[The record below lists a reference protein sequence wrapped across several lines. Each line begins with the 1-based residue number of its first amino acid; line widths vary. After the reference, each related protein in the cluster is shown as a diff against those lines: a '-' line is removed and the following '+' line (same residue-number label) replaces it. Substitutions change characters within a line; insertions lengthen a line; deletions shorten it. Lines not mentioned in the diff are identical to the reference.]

1 MNAGALASSPAG
13 PAASRRRTGKSSTFA
28 DNTAVAQASHS
39 AARTQP
45 SQPAR
50 RQRSVAESALL
61 AIVFVFAGCHQA
73 SDVPT
78 FRVEAVRFARRVT
91 ADGNL
96 KSTKATTLSAPTDAP
111 GQLKIA
117 WIIPD
122 GALLRKDQVVVRFDP
137 TDYQTQLQAG
147 REDHDSAGNKL
158 FKTDSEASTTRTNL
172 RRDAR
177 QATDELLAARQFKFD
192 DAEIFSRFQRV
203 ESQIDETLA
212 GRRKE
217 HAEGVLGVRAKL
229 SAADRDLVNIE
240 QRKADLKIRNAEQ
253 GLHALE
259 MRAPYD
265 GILVLQHDWRGDVV
279 RVGDTVWPGS
289 PIGEIPDLNSM
300 KAEVFVLEADAAGL
314 AVGEKATLTIEG
326 KPGSVITGKISQVD
340 KLARP
345 RFPRVPVQY
354 FGATITLDHTD
365 PALMKPGARVRAVL
379 DVENRDG
386 AFSIPRQAIFEK
398 QGKKLVY
405 RKHGDKFDAVVIEI
419 GSSSAGRVV
428 VTKGLAKGDEIAL
441 RDPTEEKDT

>member
-1 MNAGALASSPAG
+1 MLLASC
-13 PAASRRRTGKSSTFA
+13 
-28 DNTAVAQASHS
+28 
-39 AARTQP
+39 
-45 SQPAR
+45 
-50 RQRSVAESALL
+50 QR
-61 AIVFVFAGCHQA
+61 A

-91 ADGNL
+91 AEGNL
-96 KSTKATTLSAPTDAP
+96 KSTKATPLTAPHDAP

-117 WIIPD
+117 WIVPD
-122 GALLRKDQVVVRFDP
+122 GALLKKDEVVVRFDP
-137 TDYQTQLQAG
+137 TDFETQLTAG
-147 REDHDSAGNKL
+147 REDHDTAGNKMT
-158 FKTDSEASTTRTNL
+158 KTNSESSTTRINL
-172 RRDAR
+172 RRDAH
-177 QATDELLAARQFKFD
+177 QAGDELLAARTFKFD
-192 DAEIFSRFQRV
+192 DAEIFSRYQRV

-229 SAADRDLVNIE
+229 SAADRDLVSIE

-253 GLHALE
+253 GLHSLE

-265 GILVLQHDWRGDVV
+265 GILVLQRDWRGDIV
-279 RVGDTVWPGS
+279 RVGDSLWPGS

-300 KAEVFVLEADAAGL
+300 KAEVFVLEADASGL
-314 AVGEKATLTIEG
+314 AVGEKATLSVEG
-326 KPGSVITGKISQVD
+326 KPGSIITGKISQVD

-354 FGATITLDHTD
+354 FGATITLDKTD
-365 PALMKPGARVRAVL
+365 PSVMKPGARVRAVL
-379 DVENRDG
+379 EVEDRQG

-405 RKHGDKFDAVVIEI
+405 CKRNGKFVPVAIEI

-428 VTKGLAKGDEIAL
+428 VTKGLVKGDEIAL
-441 RDPTEEKDT
+441 RDPTEEKDA

>member
-1 MNAGALASSPAG
+1 VSRAALLFLVLAS
-13 PAASRRRTGKSSTFA
+13 AA
-28 DNTAVAQASHS
+28 
-39 AARTQP
+39 
-45 SQPAR
+45 
-50 RQRSVAESALL
+50 
-61 AIVFVFAGCHQA
+61 CHQ
-73 SDVPT
+73 SSEVPT
-78 FRVEAVRFARRVT
+78 FRVEAVRFSRQVT

-96 KSTKATTLSAPTDAP
+96 KSTKATPLSAPHDAP

-117 WIIPD
+117 WLVPD
-122 GALLRKDQVVVRFDP
+122 GSLLKKDEVVVRFDP
-137 TDYQTQLQAG
+137 TDFNTQLQAG
-147 REDHDSAGNKL
+147 REDHDTAGNKMY
-158 FKTDSEASTTRTNL
+158 KTNSEASTTATNL
-172 RRDAR
+172 RRDAH
-177 QATDELLAARQFKFD
+177 QAGDELLAARQFKFD
-192 DAEIFSRFQRV
+192 DAEVFSRYQRV

-212 GRRKE
+212 GRKKE
-217 HAEGVLGVRAKL
+217 HAEGVLGVRDKL
-229 SAADRDLVNIE
+229 SAADRDLVSIE

-259 MRAPYD
+259 MRSPYD
-265 GILVLQHDWRGDVV
+265 GILVLQRDWRGDIM
-279 RVGDTVWPGS
+279 RIGDTVWPGS
-289 PIGEIPDLNSM
+289 PIGEIPDLQSM

-314 AVGEKATLTIEG
+314 AVGEKATLSVEG

-365 PALMKPGARVRAVL
+365 PSLMKPGARVRAVL
-379 DVENRDG
+379 DVEDRAG

-405 RKHGDKFDAVVIEI
+405 RKRGGKFEPVTIEI

-441 RDPTEEKDT
+441 RDPTEEKDAG

>member
-1 MNAGALASSPAG
+1 MQRPQKWALTLVG
-13 PAASRRRTGKSSTFA
+13 F
-28 DNTAVAQASHS
+28 
-39 AARTQP
+39 
-45 SQPAR
+45 
-50 RQRSVAESALL
+50 ALL
-61 AIVFVFAGCHQA
+61 FASCQQ
-73 SDVPT
+73 SNDIPT
-78 FRVEAVRFARRVT
+78 FRVEPVRFNRRVT
-91 ADGNL
+91 AEGNL
-96 KSTKATTLSAPTDAP
+96 KSTKATPLSAPHDAP

-117 WIIPD
+117 WIVPD
-122 GALLRKDQVVVRFDP
+122 GELLKKDEVVVRFDP
-137 TDYQTQLQAG
+137 TDFETQLTAG
-147 REDHDSAGNKL
+147 REDHDTAGNKMI
-158 FKTDSEASTTRTNL
+158 KTNSESSTTRTNL

-177 QATDELLAARQFKFD
+177 QAGDELLAARTFKFD
-192 DAEIFSRFQRV
+192 DAEIFSRYQRV

-212 GRRKE
+212 GRKKE

-229 SAADRDLVNIE
+229 SAADRDLVSIE

-265 GILVLQHDWRGDVV
+265 GILVLQRDWRGDVV

-314 AVGEKATLTIEG
+314 AVGEKATLSVEG
-326 KPGSVITGKISQVD
+326 KPGSVITGKITQVD

-354 FGATITLDHTD
+354 FGATITLDKTD
-365 PALMKPGARVRAVL
+365 PSMMKPGARVRAVL
-379 DVENRDG
+379 DVEDRQS

-405 RKHGDKFDAVVIEI
+405 CKRGGKFVPVVIEI

-428 VTKGLAKGDEIAL
+428 VTKGLVKGDEIAL
-441 RDPTEEKDT
+441 RDPTEEKDA

>member
-1 MNAGALASSPAG
+1 MRRALPLILLV
-13 PAASRRRTGKSSTFA
+13 AAC
-28 DNTAVAQASHS
+28 
-39 AARTQP
+39 
-45 SQPAR
+45 
-50 RQRSVAESALL
+50 RQ
-61 AIVFVFAGCHQA
+61 G

-96 KSTKATTLSAPTDAP
+96 KSTKATPLSAPIDAP

-117 WIIPD
+117 WLVPD
-122 GALLRKDQVVVRFDP
+122 GALLKKDEVVVRFDP
-137 TDYQTQLQAG
+137 TDFETQLQAG
-147 REDHDSAGNKL
+147 REDHDTAGNKMS
-158 FKTDSEASTTRTNL
+158 KTNTEASTTKTNL
-172 RRDAR
+172 RRDAH

-192 DAEIFSRFQRV
+192 DAEIFSRYQRV

-212 GRRKE
+212 GRKKE
-217 HAEGVLGVRAKL
+217 HAEGVLGVREKL

-240 QRKADLKIRNAEQ
+240 QHKADLKIRNAEQ

-259 MRAPYD
+259 MRAPYE
-265 GILVLQHDWRGDVV
+265 GILVLQHDWRGDVM

-289 PIGEIPDLNSM
+289 PIGEIPDLKSM

-314 AVGEKATLTIEG
+314 AVGERATLSIEG
-326 KPGSVITGKISQVD
+326 KPGSMITGKISQVD

-354 FGATITLDHTD
+354 FGATITLDRTD
-365 PALMKPGARVRAVL
+365 PSLMKPGARVRAVL

-405 RKHGDKFDAVVIEI
+405 CKRGGKFEPVTIEI

-441 RDPTEEKDT
+441 RDPTEEKDAS

>member
-1 MNAGALASSPAG
+1 LTLGLA
-13 PAASRRRTGKSSTFA
+13 
-28 DNTAVAQASHS
+28 VL
-39 AARTQP
+39 
-45 SQPAR
+45 
-50 RQRSVAESALL
+50 V
-61 AIVFVFAGCHQA
+61 AGCQQA
-73 SDVPT
+73 NEVPT
-78 FRVEAVRFARRVT
+78 FRVEPVRFARRVT
-91 ADGNL
+91 AEGNL
-96 KSTKATTLSAPTDAP
+96 KSTKATPLSAPHDAP

-117 WIIPD
+117 WIVPD
-122 GALLRKDQVVVRFDP
+122 GALLKKDEVVVRFDP
-137 TDYQTQLQAG
+137 TDFETQLTAG
-147 REDHDSAGNKL
+147 REDHDTAGNKMI
-158 FKTDSEASTTRTNL
+158 KTNSESSTTRTNL
-172 RRDAR
+172 RRDAH
-177 QATDELLAARQFKFD
+177 QAGDELLAARTFKFD
-192 DAEIFSRFQRV
+192 DAEIFSRYQRV

-212 GRRKE
+212 GRKKE

-229 SAADRDLVNIE
+229 SAADRDLVSIE

-265 GILVLQHDWRGDVV
+265 GILVLQRDWRGDVV

-314 AVGEKATLTIEG
+314 AVGEKATLSVEG
-326 KPGSVITGKISQVD
+326 KPGSVITGKITQVD

-354 FGATITLDHTD
+354 FGATITLDKTD
-365 PALMKPGARVRAVL
+365 PLMMKPGARVRAVL
-379 DVENRDG
+379 DVEDRQS

-405 RKHGDKFDAVVIEI
+405 CKRGGKFVPVVIEI

-428 VTKGLAKGDEIAL
+428 VTKGLVKGDEIAL
-441 RDPTEEKDT
+441 RDPTEEKET